1 MAHKKA
7 GGSSASQK
15 GNRQG
20 KARGIKKFAGEK
32 VTAGTI
38 IVRQVGAKIHAGKN
52 VKMGKDFTLFSLI
65 DGIVEYKNIR
75 KDKKAVSVIEVS

>member
-7 GGSSASQK
+7 GGSNASQK

-20 KARGIKKFAGEK
+20 KARGVKKYDGEV

-38 IVRQVGAKIHAGKN
+38 LVRQVGARIHAGDN

-65 DGIVEYKNIR
+65 DGVVGYKNIR
-75 KDKKAVSVIEVS
+75 KDKKQVFVTESE

>member
-20 KARGIKKFAGEK
+20 KARGIKKYSGEN

-38 IVRQVGAKIHAGKN
+38 LVRQVGAKIHAGAN
-52 VKMGKDFTLFSLI
+52 VKMGKDFTLFSLV
-65 DGIVEYKNIR
+65 DGVVGYKNIR
-75 KDKKAVSVIEVS
+75 KDKKVVFVTETV